1 MRIIFI
7 TVATFLTI
15 FQGGHVEEEHD
26 HVHYESPEWET
37 LNEAIVR
44 TSGDTSTRVPTY
56 YWEGG

>member
-15 FQGGHVEEEHD
+15 FQGGHVGETHE
-26 HVHYESPEWET
+26 HVHCESPEWRT
-37 LNEAIVR
+37 LCEEIVR
-44 TSGDTSTRVPTY
+44 TSGDTSTGLPTY